1 MSDFFEKVLTGITG
15 AARAVT
21 DSLTYL
27 LKKTRIKKRIQDT
40 QYKKMQ
46 MLRNLGELVY
56 NLHMSGDLSVDECA
70 PMCDKITSYSEQ
82 IKELQSK
89 AREIEEQKIAPAV
102 EATPQIP
109 EPDTAVCTD
118 NSDETDASSAEM

>member
-1 MSDFFEKVLTGITG
+1 MSDFFEKALTGITG

-56 NLHMSGDLSVDECA
+56 NLHMSGDLSVDECV
-70 PMCDKITSYSEQ
+70 PMCDKITSYSEV
-82 IKELQSK
+82 IKELQTK
-89 AREIEEQKIAPAV
+89 AQEIEDMKIAPAV
-102 EATPQIP
+102 EEKPQIP

-118 NSDETDASSAEM
+118 INDETDPTSAEM